1 MAQPI
6 ANSRKAAH
14 PIEPIF
20 TERWSPRSFTGED
33 IPVETLM
40 TILEA
45 GRWAPS
51 SYNSQ
56 PWRFVWARRG
66 TPPFEIF
73 LKLLL
78 PGNQAWCKDASA
90 LVFVASSKTMRVAGK
105 DEPVPSR
112 THSFDAG
119 AAWMALS
126 MQAHKM
132 GWHTHGMVGV
142 DFEAAA
148 EVLRLPENFHL
159 EMAFAIGRR
168 DDPAKLS
175 ESLRA
180 RETPNDRRPLTE
192 TAFEGAFP
200 A

>member
-1 MAQPI
+1 MVEPI
-6 ANSRKAAH
+6 ANPRKAAH

-20 TERWSPRSFTGED
+20 TERWSPRSFTAEE
-33 IPVETLM
+33 IPVETLK

-56 PWRFVWARRG
+56 PWRFIWARRG
-66 TPPFEIF
+66 TAHFETF

-90 LVFVASSKTMRVAGK
+90 LVFVASSKTMSVPGK

-112 THSFDAG
+112 THSFDTG
-119 AAWMALS
+119 AAWMALTL
-126 MQAHKM
+126 QALKM
-132 GWHTHGMVGV
+132 GWHTHGMIGV
-142 DFEAAA
+142 DYEAAA
-148 EVLRLPENFHL
+148 EALKVPDGCHL

-168 DDPAKLS
+168 DEPAKLS
-175 ESLRA
+175 DALRA
-180 RETPNDRRPLTE
+180 REVPNDRKPLAE
-192 TAFEGAFP
+192 TAFEGSFP
-200 A
+200 G